1 MDILIS
7 QTNAKAWT
15 LISGAY
21 TIEVYLGDSY
31 ANVYAGKARLG
42 HGRTFHQDTNAQ
54 RLVAAID
61 SYKAG
66 AIKAA
71 LQALAAHIG

>member
-1 MDILIS
+1 MDILIT
-7 QTNAKAWT
+7 QNDAKAWT
-15 LISGAY
+15 LVSGVY
-21 TIEVYLGDSY
+21 TIEVYLGDGY

-42 HGRTFHQDTNAQ
+42 YGRTFHQDTNAQ
-54 RLVAAID
+54 RLAAAID

-71 LQALAAHIG
+71 LQALADHIA